1 MTRDEVVRRLI
12 RVARGVLVASAVTLV
27 GMAGFAALVIYAG
40 LNESALTA
48 LNQALKL
55 VSVALG
61 TLFAVGIGGEKG
73 LVTGALVGMLYI
85 LAGYGFYSLIDGSET
100 RAAVIAIEELAGA
113 LAGGIAGAVSANLRP
128 RRRT

>member
-1 MTRDEVVRRLI
+1 MTREEVVRRLI
-12 RVARGVLVASAVTLV
+12 RVARGVLAASAVTLV
-27 GMAGFAALVIYAG
+27 GMAGLAALVIYAG
-40 LNESALTA
+40 LDEGALTA

-55 VSVALG
+55 ISIALG

-100 RAAVIAIEELAGA
+100 RAAVVAVEELAGA
-113 LAGGIAGAVSANLRP
+113 LAGGIAGAVCANLRP

>member
-1 MTRDEVVRRLI
+1 MTREEVVRRLI
-12 RVARGVLVASAVTLV
+12 RVARGVLAASAVTLV
-27 GMAGFAALVIYAG
+27 GMAGLAALVIYAG
-40 LNESALTA
+40 LDEGALTA

-55 VSVALG
+55 ISIALG

-100 RAAVIAIEELAGA
+100 RVAVVAVEELAGA
-113 LAGGIAGAVSANLRP
+113 LAGGIAGAVCANLRP